1 MGTKKKSKRLEQNR
15 TRTHQIKIRLSDD
28 EYKAFLKKLEESK
41 LTQQEYI
48 LTAINDSDIKVD
60 NNLEQVP
67 ELLQVLYDLL
77 RQVKGIATNCNQM
90 ARVANINRKT
100 PAGKK
105 YEELA
110 DNCTNFI
117 KEGNE
122 LWVLL
127 KQLIQRATHTQ
138 D

>member
-90 ARVANINRKT
+90 AKGTRFSKS
-100 PAGKK
+100 
-105 YEELA
+105 
-110 DNCTNFI
+110 C
-117 KEGNE
+117 
-122 LWVLL
+122 W
-127 KQLIQRATHTQ
+127 
-138 D
+138 

>member
-1 MGTKKKSKRLEQNR
+1 MGTKKKSKRIEQNR

-48 LTAINDSDIKVD
+48 LTAINDSDIKID
-60 NNLEQVP
+60 NNLEQLP
-67 ELLQVLYDLL
+67 ELLQKLYELL

-100 PAGKK
+100 PTGKK
-105 YEELA
+105 YEDLA
-110 DNCTNFI
+110 DGCNNFI

-122 LWVLL
+122 LWVSL
-127 KQLIQRATHTQ
+127 KPLTHRATRTQ